1 MSKKE
6 SKLKVLNDVVDNA
19 TVDTTGEQGVT
30 RRGFLKILGSASAA
44 TVVGCADKN
53 AQKVYPNLKG
63 DYEEVPGI
71 ATWYSSTCTECSAGC
86 GIQVRTRAG
95 RAVKI
100 EGNPDSP
107 INRGSLCA
115 LGHSSLQHLYDPDRI
130 RQPLKRTRNDKGESV
145 LTPISWEDALSA
157 VGAALKD
164 SSTNKAFVSGALPGS
179 LGLVAKRF
187 NEAFKIDHA
196 VLDVTHQAALAK
208 ATEIVFGEY
217 GVPTYELGEAK
228 VIVNFGADFLE
239 TWVSPC
245 EFARGWSKARSVIN
259 PAKVFHIEP
268 RLSLTGANADAWY
281 TSNPNTELLVARAIL
296 KQLLSMG
303 RGSNLSTDGAAFAKK
318 ITSGVTVSEAAEISG
333 IKADKILLMAQELH
347 EAPSGLVLAGGVASG
362 TSQAV
367 ELFVVTHLI
376 NASLNSVGK
385 TVKIAGLRKTT
396 SSPSKVAELAVRM
409 DKGEIGVLFVHS
421 ANPVYQGRKT
431 LGFDEAAMKKVP
443 LVVSFSSH
451 LDETSEFADLLLP
464 SSHSLESWGDFEPR
478 PGVFGLLQ
486 PVMSAVFDTKS
497 LGDILLQV
505 AAKGGST
512 DAVSGGEKDFLGI
525 VKNSWKKVHERK
537 GAGKSFDTFWKESVE
552 RGGFFDDGVT
562 GGSAS
567 VKLASESSKLEFET
581 TVAAGLTL
589 YPYLSVK
596 SFDGRSANR
605 PWLQELPDPVTQ
617 LVWESW
623 VEVHPETA
631 KAHNLEQNDY
641 AVIRTSYGEQKFP
654 VFITE
659 HVNKNVLAVPVGQG
673 HKSYGRYA
681 KKVDYGNVF
690 ELIAPVNS
698 EELKTRGDSFPSIAT
713 GVTLLRGAGTTK
725 LVGVQGSDSQHEREL
740 ARTKFVDAAEL
751 SHDEGHHEE
760 GEHHHEPKQMYV
772 QREHPMHKWAMT
784 VDLNACTGCNACVV
798 ACFAENNIPVVG
810 KELVSQGREMSWLRI
825 ERYYDETPSEELSV
839 SFLPMM
845 CQHCQNAP
853 CEPVC
858 PVFAT
863 YHNDEGL
870 NVMVYNRCVGTRY
883 CSNNCSYKVR
893 RFNWVETSFPSPLDW
908 QLNPD
913 VTKRVSGV
921 MEKCSFCVHKINEVK
936 DRAKDEGRPV
946 RDGEVKPACVQSCPT
961 QALSFG
967 DLNDPESKV
976 STVSKD
982 PRAYKVLD
990 HHINTQPSVIY
1001 LERVK
1006 HRI

>member
-6 SKLKVLNDVVDNA
+6 SKLKVLNDVVGNA
-19 TVDTTGEQGVT
+19 AVDSTGEQGVT

-53 AQKVYPNLKG
+53 AQKIYPNLKG
-63 DYEEVPGI
+63 DYEEVPGV

-145 LTPISWEDALSA
+145 LTPISWEEALSA
-157 VGAALKD
+157 VSSALKD
-164 SSTNKAFVSGALPGS
+164 SSTNKAFISGALSGS

-187 NEAFKIDHA
+187 NEAFKIEHA
-196 VLDVTHQAALAK
+196 VLDVTHQSALAK

-228 VIVNFGADFLE
+228 VVVNFGADFLE

-245 EFARGWSKARSVIN
+245 EFARGWSKARTASN
-259 PAKVFHIEP
+259 PAKVFHVEP

-303 RGSNLSTDGAAFAKK
+303 RGSNLSTEGAAFAKK
-318 ITSGVTVSEAAEISG
+318 ITSSVTVSEAAEVSG

-347 EAPSGLVLAGGVASG
+347 ESTSGVVLAGGVASG

-376 NASLNSVGK
+376 NASLNSIGK

-431 LGFDEAAMKKVP
+431 LGFDEGAMKKVP

-464 SSHSLESWGDFEPR
+464 SSHSLESWGEFEPR
-478 PGVFGLLQ
+478 PGVFALLQ
-486 PVMSAVFDTKS
+486 PVMSVVFDTKS
-497 LGDILLQV
+497 LGDILIEV
-505 AAKGGST
+505 AAKTGSSE
-512 DAVSGGEKDFLGI
+512 AVSGGEKDFLAV
-525 VKNSWKKVHERK
+525 VKNSWKKVHEQK

-552 RGGFFDDGVT
+552 RGGFFDTGVA
-562 GGSAS
+562 GGNAP
-567 VKLASESSKLEFET
+567 VKLASESTKLEFET
-581 TVAAGLTL
+581 TVASGLTL

-623 VEVHPETA
+623 VEVHPDTA

-641 AVIRTSYGEQKFP
+641 AVIRTNYGEQKFP
-654 VFITE
+654 VYITE

-690 ELIAPVNS
+690 ELIAPIKS
-698 EELKTRGDSFPSIAT
+698 DELKARGDSFPTIAT
-713 GVTLLRGAGTTK
+713 GITLLRGAGTTK

-740 ARTKFVDAAEL
+740 ARTKYVDAATL
-751 SHDEGHHEE
+751 SHGEGHHEE

-936 DRAKDEGRPV
+936 DRAKDEGRGV

-976 STVSKD
+976 SAVSKD

-1006 HRI
+1006 HKI